1 MTIEKKNL
9 SNTLNNTQKN
19 NVTKAA
25 KPSNLTITVAKEQFS
40 LQHVFRIARG
50 AKTQADVV
58 VVTISDNHNTGWSEA
73 VPYARYQESLDSVI
87 EQINTRSQS
96 TLNSENITGLIA
108 SLPSGAARNALDC
121 AWWDLQAKQKKT
133 TVAALLAL
141 APALPCVT
149 AQTLSIDS
157 PEAMAKAVLALNN
170 PPLVKVKLD
179 NQDIVEKMTA
189 IAQAAP
195 NSKFIVDANEAWTID
210 DLRHCCLQLKDLNV
224 VLIEQPLPAGED
236 QELINFSSPIPLCA
250 DESCHTRAELKY
262 LKNRYQVVNIKL
274 DKTGGLTEAVLLAQE
289 AKNQG
294 FELMLGCMVG
304 SSLAMA
310 PLALL
315 VNEAKFVDLD
325 GPLLISA
332 DREDGFEFNQGLMQP
347 LSGKLWGGNRN
358 HTNA

>member
-1 MTIEKKNL
+1 MAIEQSTQTYNVKNA
-9 SNTLNNTQKN
+9 T
-19 NVTKAA
+19 
-25 KPSNLTITVAKEQFS
+25 KPSNLVIKVVKEQFS

-73 VPYARYQESLDSVI
+73 VPYGRYQESLDSVI

>member
-1 MTIEKKNL
+1 MTNKQITQTNSTKKERK
-9 SNTLNNTQKN
+9 SS
-19 NVTKAA
+19 
-25 KPSNLTITVAKEQFS
+25 PLTITVSQQNFS

-73 VPYARYQESLDSVI
+73 VPYARYQESFNSVI
-87 EQINTRSQS
+87 EQIISLSQP

-121 AWWDLQAKQKKT
+121 AWWDLQAKQRGT
-133 TVAALLAL
+133 SVAKLLQL
-141 APALPCVT
+141 APAQPCIT

-157 PEAMAKAVLALNN
+157 PEAMANAVTLLNN

-179 NQDIVEKMTA
+179 NQDIVKKMTA
-189 IAQAAP
+189 IQKAAP
-195 NSKFIVDANEAWTID
+195 NSEFIVDANEGWTID
-210 DLRHCCLQLKDLNV
+210 DLSACVKQLKFLNV
-224 VLIEQPLPAGED
+224 VLIEQPLPAGKD

-250 DESCHTRAELKY
+250 DESCHTRAELEY

-315 VNEAKFVDLD
+315 VNQAKFVDLD

-347 LSGKLWGGNRN
+347 LSGKLWGGNLN
-358 HTNA
+358 QTNA

>member
-1 MTIEKKNL
+1 MTIERN
-9 SNTLNNTQKN
+9 SQSNTQK
-19 NVTKAA
+19 VTAM
-25 KPSNLTITVAKEQFS
+25 PSNLTITVEKQHFS

-58 VVTISDNHNTGWSEA
+58 VVTISDNSHSGWSEA

-87 EQINTRSQS
+87 AQINTLSQAP
-96 TLNSENITGLIA
+96 LNTENITGLIA
-108 SLPSGAARNALDC
+108 SLPAGAARNALDC
-121 AWWDLQAKQKKT
+121 AWWDLQAKQKNT
-133 TVAALLAL
+133 SVATLLEL
-141 APALPCVT
+141 SPALPCIT

-157 PEAMAKAVLALNN
+157 PEAMAKAVVALNN

-179 NQDIVEKMTA
+179 NQDIILKMTA

-195 NSKFIVDANEAWTID
+195 NSQFIVDANEAWTIE
-210 DLRHCCLQLKDLNV
+210 DLRHCCQQLKALNV
-224 VLIEQPLPAGED
+224 VLIEQPLPAGQD
-236 QELINFSSPIPLCA
+236 QELINFTSPIPLCA
-250 DESCHTRAELKY
+250 DESCHTRAELDY

-274 DKTGGLTEAVLLAQE
+274 DKTGGLTEAVLLAQA

-310 PLALL
+310 PIALL

-332 DREDGFEFNQGLMQP
+332 DRENGFEFNQGVMQP
-347 LSGKLWGGNRN
+347 LSAKLWGGASNF
-358 HTNA
+358 AIF